1 MPGATN
7 ANWEAAAR
15 GHEPHSSVPTNRE
28 RSITPPSRPGVR
40 ASLWIRYMPRKKTS
54 RKRRIWPALAESDDQ
69 ILTFREF
76 CILNR
81 LSERSGRRLI
91 ANGKGP
97 RVIQLSERRIGI
109 RIGDNRRWQESRV
122 R

>member
-1 MPGATN
+1 
-7 ANWEAAAR
+7 
-15 GHEPHSSVPTNRE
+15 
-28 RSITPPSRPGVR
+28 
-40 ASLWIRYMPRKKTS
+40 MPRKKTS